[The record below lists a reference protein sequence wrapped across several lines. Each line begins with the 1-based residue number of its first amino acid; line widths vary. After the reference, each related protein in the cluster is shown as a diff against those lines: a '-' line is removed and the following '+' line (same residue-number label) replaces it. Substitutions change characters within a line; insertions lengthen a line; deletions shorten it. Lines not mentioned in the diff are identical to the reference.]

1 MEQTLTIGM
10 AHHNDYHG
18 VYFSIQDIRKELI
31 FNKRYDLLKKI
42 NFLANMCI
50 ILFFSGV

>member
-18 VYFSIQDIRKELI
+18 VYFTIQDIRKELMY
-31 FNKRYDLLKKI
+31 NRRYDLLQKI
-42 NFLANMCI
+42 EFLKI
-50 ILFFSGV
+50 